1 MWKIS
6 AVPLELHQIKSLC
19 LLYWTRY
26 LFVSKGLLSLTLSS
40 NSDYGLSYGAASQ
53 SLVRISGGKTLVI
66 LGALTLVLWLRD
78 DLSNHC
84 RSPCNPSCLNNLIP
98 KTLSWMMARQLGHL
112 TGIHV
117 SLISHL
123 FALISSGSSW
133 SSSCWSVYRP
143 QPNTRW
149 LAHSSSMSVYAGNQS
164 MHVRTEPHGDK
175 GLGSRET
182 KARARGS
189 RRCMRRS
196 SRVWGFMMKTATPQA
211 WWEEDEEEE
220 WTSVSSLISVNPLP
234 ARSQGS
240 HPTHQH

>member
-1 MWKIS
+1 M
-6 AVPLELHQIKSLC
+6 
-19 LLYWTRY
+19 
-26 LFVSKGLLSLTLSS
+26 
-40 NSDYGLSYGAASQ
+40 Q
-53 SLVRISGGKTLVI
+53 SLLNYIKLNPFVYCTEQDIYLSRKGCFLWLFPLTQTTGSAMEQHHRSLQGFQEVKSMLNW
-66 LGALTLVLWLRD
+66 GALTLVLWLRD

-112 TGIHV
+112 TGIHI

-149 LAHSSSMSVYAGNQS
+149 LAHSSSMSVYAGSQS

-182 KARARGS
+182 KARAWGS

-196 SRVWGFMMKTATPQA
+196 SRVWGFMMKTTTPQA
-211 WWEEDEEEE
+211 WWEEEEEEE

-240 HPTHQH
+240 HPTSTLGTK

>member
-1 MWKIS
+1 MKNQCS
-6 AVPLELHQIKSLC
+6 PLHQIKSLC

-53 SLVRISGGKTLVI
+53 SLVRISGGKPLVI

-211 WWEEDEEEE
+211 WWEEEEEEE